1 MEYLRMLVSAAAA
14 AAILATTGGVAPA
27 VSDAADRPLVRISA
41 AERVQ
46 QGKTQLTIRYT
57 GDTRLDRTVRMSGYW
72 ARLRNCA
79 PGSECGVFD
88 VRKEWTRTI
97 TLDASGRGQVT
108 VRPNYYRTPSASS
121 RWELFKGDVYL
132 RVKGTS
138 LEPAFVFTAK
148 RGKPARFSTLDR
160 HGADVTRKVQR

>member
-1 MEYLRMLVSAAAA
+1 MLLTAAVA
-14 AAILATTGGVAPA
+14 AAIVATTGGVAPTA
-27 VSDAADRPLVRISA
+27 SEAAQRNLIRISA

-46 QGKTQLTIRYT
+46 QGKTRLTIRYT
-57 GDTRLDRTVRMSGYW
+57 GDARLDRTVRMSGYW

-108 VRPNYYRTPSASS
+108 VRPNYYRTPAADS

-132 RVKGTS
+132 RVRGTN
-138 LEPAFVFTAK
+138 LQPAFVFTAR
-148 RGKPARFSTLDR
+148 RGKQARFSTLNR
-160 HGADVTRKVQR
+160 HGDNVTRQVRR